1 MATGR
6 ELLESYQGGARQA
19 GSDVNFLLRKL
30 RRDME
35 LARQEDIQRKKNIKS
50 GGKTALNTLKTR
62 REFLLAKR
70 FKPDLTIGE
79 FLLDPKTAGQYMLE
93 GSKKIASGESAPLT
107 LRETFG
113 IPRRIDDSGMVSI
126 QEGFGKETPSF
137 GTRNAYDSFTL
148 GPPNPERVRSGAM
161 LEQARSR
168 ARRSV
173 AGAESDI
180 LPDASIESMPSMP
193 EVATPPP
200 PLGDVSNQ
208 GLQNMLN
215 RGRVPIVPQVGY
227 ASPSMAREITRQ
239 QPIQMAQVDVM
250 SRPKPNIDALRR
262 VQESGVENLGI
273 EQVGVTDPLQDAAQ
287 KSSALGTAGNVLGT
301 VGSVASLGSGLSD
314 IARGRGDLSAV
325 SRAGAG
331 AAGLASAAGLV
342 NPLLGAGLGLLSLIS
357 KRRR

>member
-1 MATGR
+1 MATAR

-70 FKPDLTIGE
+70 FKPELTFKE

-93 GSKKIASGESAPLT
+93 GSKKIVSGESAPLT

-113 IPRRIDDSGMVSI
+113 FGRPRQRVS
-126 QEGFGKETPSF
+126 ESF
-137 GTRNAYDSFTL
+137 LSDNL
-148 GPPNPERVRSGAM
+148 
-161 LEQARSR
+161 LEQTRSNARSSI
-168 ARRSV
+168 AS
-173 AGAESDI
+173 AEQDL
-180 LPDASIESMPSMP
+180 LPDFKVESTIAGSL
-193 EVATPPP
+193 EYSS
-200 PLGDVSNQ
+200 L
-208 GLQNMLN
+208 
-215 RGRVPIVPQVGY
+215 PQT
-227 ASPSMAREITRQ
+227 AEITRQ

-250 SRPKPNIDALRR
+250 PEPRPSVDALRK
-262 VQESGVENLGI
+262 VKDVGVENLGI
-273 EQVGVTDPLQDAAQ
+273 TEAGVTDPLQDATQ
-287 KSSALGTAGNVLGT
+287 KYSALGTAGNVLGT

>member
-1 MATGR
+1 MATIQDLIKER
-6 ELLESYQGGARQA
+6 TVSQDV
-19 GSDVNFLLRKL
+19 SDANFLLKKL
-30 RRDME
+30 RRDMV
-35 LARQEDIQRKKNIKS
+35 LAQQEDKERAENIKK
-50 GGKTALNTLKTR
+50 GGKTGLNTIKTR

-70 FKPDLTIGE
+70 FKPDLTFGE

-113 IPRRIDDSGMVSI
+113 IPRRIDDSGMVNVR
-126 QEGFGKETPSF
+126 EGFGKTTPSF
-137 GTRNAYDSFTL
+137 GTRNAYDSFAL
-148 GPPNPERVRSGAM
+148 GAPNPERMQSDAM
-161 LEQARSR
+161 LEGLRSG

-173 AGAESDI
+173 PSAQQDI
-180 LPDASIESMPSMP
+180 LPDVEVESII
-193 EVATPPP
+193 PPP
-200 PLGDVSNQ
+200 MGDVSNQ

-215 RGRVPIVPQVGY
+215 RGRVPIVPQVEY

>member
-19 GSDVNFLLRKL
+19 GSDANFLIRKL

-35 LARQEDIQRKKNIKS
+35 LARQEDMQRKKNIKS
-50 GGKTALNTLKTR
+50 AGKTGFNLLKTR

-70 FKPDLTIGE
+70 FKPELTFKE
-79 FLLDPKTAGQYMLE
+79 FLLDPRTAGEYMLG
-93 GSKKIASGESAPLT
+93 GSKKIVSGESAPLT

-113 IPRRIDDSGMVSI
+113 
-126 QEGFGKETPSF
+126 FGTPSQ
-137 GTRNAYDSFTL
+137 RVSESFL
-148 GPPNPERVRSGAM
+148 SDNL
-161 LEQARSR
+161 LEQTRSKARSSI
-168 ARRSV
+168 AS
-173 AGAESDI
+173 AEQDL
-180 LPDASIESMPSMP
+180 LPDVEVESTIPGSL
-193 EVATPPP
+193 EYSS
-200 PLGDVSNQ
+200 L
-208 GLQNMLN
+208 
-215 RGRVPIVPQVGY
+215 PQ
-227 ASPSMAREITRQ
+227 AAEITRQ

-250 SRPKPNIDALRR
+250 PAPKPNVDALRR

-301 VGSVASLGSGLSD
+301 VGSLASLGSGISD

-325 SRAGAG
+325 ARTGAG
-331 AAGLASAAGLV
+331 AAGLASLV
-342 NPLLGAGLGLLSLIS
+342 GMANPLLGAGLGLLSLIS

>member
-1 MATGR
+1 MSTAR

-93 GSKKIASGESAPLT
+93 GSKKIVSGESAPLT

-113 IPRRIDDSGMVSI
+113 IPRRIDDSGMVNI

-137 GTRNAYDSFTL
+137 GTRSAYDSFTL

-168 ARRSV
+168 ARSSV

-180 LPDASIESMPSMP
+180 LPDARIESMPSMP
-193 EVATPPP
+193 EVPTPPP

-208 GLQNMLN
+208 GLQNMLGA
-215 RGRVPIVPQVGY
+215 GRKPL
-227 ASPSMAREITRQ
+227 PSALMG
-239 QPIQMAQVDVM
+239 DVEGTL
-250 SRPKPNIDALRR
+250 PK
-262 VQESGVENLGI
+262 
-273 EQVGVTDPLQDAAQ
+273 GVTRISGNKVSQETIDKAMEEASKRLGGTEGV
-287 KSSALGTAGNVLGT
+287 SSGLGTAGNVLGT
-301 VGSVASLGSGLSD
+301 VGSLASLGSGISD

-331 AAGLASAAGLV
+331 AAGLASAAGLL